1 MRKVPIW
8 LFGLMVFFV
17 YDDLWFS
24 EAEYPFLHYLLLTI
38 LIIVLIMFALG
49 KGHILSDVV
58 HSLAD
63 KLSFLK

>member
-24 EAEYPFLHYLLLTI
+24 ADEYPIIHYLLLTI
-38 LIIVLIMFALG
+38 LIIVLIMFAIG

-63 KLSFLK
+63 KVSILK